1 MEILPSL
8 DDIKRL
14 RKKLNI
20 SQKELGDA
28 LNIPQSTISRIENR
42 SIDPPYSKF
51 KRIYEHLE
59 NERKIREK
67 SKKHAEDIMTRKI
80 QSIKSGS
87 TIREAVD
94 LMNDHE
100 ISQLPIIENNQNLG
114 SISSKKI
121 QKSIMDNPELI
132 NMDVSLIKE
141 LPFPEIDRKWNV
153 KDISDL
159 LLKYSAVLVKK
170 NNIYIG
176 IITDSD
182 FLKLS
187 NEKNDNYQ

>member
-20 SQKELGDA
+20 SQKELGDL
-28 LNIPQSTISRIENR
+28 LNIPQSTISRIENK

-67 SKKHAEDIMTRKI
+67 SKKHAEDIMTPEI
-80 QSIKSGS
+80 LSIKSSS

-94 LMNDHE
+94 LMNNHE
-100 ISQLPIIENNQNLG
+100 ISQLPIIDNNLNIG

-121 QKSIMDNPELI
+121 QKSITDNPELI

-170 NNIYIG
+170 NNEYIG

-182 FLKLS
+182 FLRLPKKKRKL
-187 NEKNDNYQ
+187 